1 MTTLLD
7 RFIPEAREHLEGAAS
22 GLLKLEQD
30 PSDEGLVN
38 EVFRA
43 VHTLKGASGLFDIPG
58 LTRLV
63 HAGEDL
69 LGAVRSNLFTLTP
82 DIVDALLDALDR
94 VSAWV
99 DELERHGH
107 LPGDADG
114 VSAKLSTRLRTWLPS
129 AEETTAAA
137 APAAS
142 MLCDWLAELREGDRL
157 AAFAETLAGGPPLL
171 AVSYTPDDG
180 CFYRGED
187 PFNLFPQLVGLKALR
202 VFFRE
207 PPAPLSE
214 TDPFHSA
221 LGFRALVG
229 QPRTEVE
236 HLFRYVLEQVTIV
249 AVPPEALIVPVG
261 ESIGE
266 RLDQDFIENAR
277 RRLAARDF
285 ADLRAAIATR
295 LELTDGQLW
304 VASALRWLDAVLA
317 APLTN
322 PTWASA
328 LLDCMLAGRAAAIG
342 AAGPPRPA
350 APTGE
355 TASAAAPERPMA
367 ARILA
372 EQMRIIAMPGDPAAL
387 ERRMAAVGATVAN
400 LLAGLGWS
408 LRVGEL
414 DAATTEAAGGM
425 PGRLRGLI
433 TALENR
439 VEAAVAGPAPVPA
452 SAVALLATSA
462 DQPVAGE
469 GTQPARVL
477 KVDQAKVDTLMNL
490 IAELVVSKNSLPF
503 LARRAEDVYGSRD
516 MGREIKDHYA
526 VIDRLAQEMQRAIMD
541 VRMLPVSEVFERFPR
556 LVRDLSRKLN
566 KHIDLKIVGEDT
578 AADKTIIEVPGRSAA
593 SIWCVTPSITAS
605 NRPSNGPRP
614 ASPRRRPSSSRRFRK
629 ATRSSSRYPTT
640 AAASIPTA
648 IRLKAFEKGMIDG
661 GQGRHAVGPGG
672 HQPDLPARLFDRPR
686 RFRTCPGAVSGWTW
700 CAPPSR
706 SSTARSTLSSRK
718 GEGTMVR
725 LSLPLSMAVAR
736 VMMVEVGDALFGV
749 PMDGVAETVRVPRN
763 RIRRIK
769 RSEAFVLRDTIVPLI
784 RMRDLLGLPR
794 RADRRWSEEAVLV
807 ARVGGRS
814 SAWWSI
820 SSARAWTSSSS
831 RWRGCWPACA
841 ATRASALLGDGRGA
855 AGAEPEGVAVMPL
868 IFTATQARFEGVCTV
883 EEALPLLRIPQGQR
897 RRPRSICQ
905 PARYLHTALLQLLL
919 RPAPEWWHRPSIPG
933 WPAGWRHC

>member
-342 AAGPPRPA
+342 AAGPPQPA

-516 MGREIKDHYA
+516 MGREIKAHYA
-526 VIDRLAQEMQRAIMD
+526 VIDHLVQEMQRAIMD
-541 VRMLPVSEVFERFPR
+541 VRMLPVSDVFERFPR
-556 LVRDLSRKLN
+556 LVRDLSRRLN

-578 AADKTIIEVPGRSAA
+578 AADKTIIESLGDPLIHLVRNAIDHGIESPEQRAEAGKPEAATIQLKAFQERDQVVIEVSDDGRG
-593 SIWCVTPSITAS
+593 ID
-605 NRPSNGPRP
+605 P
-614 ASPRRRPSSSRRFRK
+614 A
-629 ATRSSSRYPTT
+629 
-640 AAASIPTA
+640 A
-648 IRLKAFEKGMIDG
+648 IRMKAFEKGMLAEDK
-661 GQGRHAVGPGG
+661 V
-672 HQPDLPARLFDRPR
+672 D
-686 RFRTCPGAVSGWTW
+686 
-700 CAPPSR
+700 
-706 SSTARSTLSSRK
+706 TLSDQEAVNLIFLPGFSTTEEISDLSGRGVGLDVVRTAVEKFNGQINLSSHK

-725 LSLPLSMAVAR
+725 LSLPLSMAVAK
-736 VMMVEVGDALFGV
+736 VMLVELGDALFGV

-763 RIRRIK
+763 RIHRVK
-769 RSEAFVLRDTIVPLI
+769 RSEAFVLRETIVPLVH
-784 RMRDLLGLPR
+784 MRDLLGLPPR
-794 RADRRWSEEAVLV
+794 VVEIEEEAVLV
-807 ARVGGRS
+807 ARVG
-814 SAWWSI
+814 
-820 SSARAWTSSSS
+820 
-831 RWRGCWPACA
+831 RGAVGLVVDRLREGIDVILKPLEGMLAGVRGYSGA
-841 ATRASALLGDGRGA
+841 ALLGDGR
-855 AGAEPEGVAVMPL
+855 V
-868 IFTATQARFEGVCTV
+868 
-883 EEALPLLRIPQGQR
+883 LLV
-897 RRPRSICQ
+897 
-905 PARYLHTALLQLLL
+905 LNLKDLL
-919 RPAPEWWHRPSIPG
+919 
-933 WPAGWRHC
+933 